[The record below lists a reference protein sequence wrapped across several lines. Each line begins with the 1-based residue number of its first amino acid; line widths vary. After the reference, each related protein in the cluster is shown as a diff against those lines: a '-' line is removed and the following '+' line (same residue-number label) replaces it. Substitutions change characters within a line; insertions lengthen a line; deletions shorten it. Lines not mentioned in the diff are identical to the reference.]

1 MVSIAEARSGD
12 QVAFEALITPL
23 IHPAYRLAFAMRRR
37 REAAEDAV
45 QEAVLKAW
53 RGIARLRPETESL
66 RPWFLT
72 IVANECRSVRRGR
85 WWSVL
90 PIPAS
95 ARTGFNE
102 QRMAERTDLQQTL
115 DRLRHQD
122 RVLLYLFYWLDLPL
136 EEIAQAMNITPQAAK
151 GRLYRAVGR
160 LRQRL
165 MLPEEMDPK

>member
-23 IHPAYRLAFAMRRR
+23 IHPAYRLAYAILRR

-53 RGIARLRPETESL
+53 RGIGRLRPETESL
-66 RPWFLT
+66 RPWFFT

-85 WWSVL
+85 WWSVVPL
-90 PIPAS
+90 FQGPH
-95 ARTGFNE
+95 RVFNE
-102 QRMAERTDLQQTL
+102 QRIAETADLRRSIE
-115 DRLRHQD
+115 RLNHRD
-122 RVLLYLFYWLDLPL
+122 RVLLYLYYWLDLPL
-136 EEIAQAMNITPQAAK
+136 EEVAQALGISPQATK

-160 LRQRL
+160 LRERL
-165 MLPEEMDPK
+165 TLPEEMA

>member
-23 IHPAYRLAFAMRRR
+23 IHPAYRLAFAMLRR

-53 RGIARLRPETESL
+53 RGIRRLHPETESL

-85 WWSVL
+85 WWSML
-90 PIPAS
+90 PIPTG

-102 QRMAERTDLQQTL
+102 QRMAEKTDLRQTL
-115 DRLRHQD
+115 DRLKHQD

-136 EEIAQAMNITPQAAK
+136 EEIAQTMGITPQAAK

-165 MLPEEMDPK
+165 MLPEEMD

>member
-23 IHPAYRLAFAMRRR
+23 IHPAYRLAYAILRR

-53 RGIARLRPETESL
+53 RGIGRLRPETESL
-66 RPWFLT
+66 RPWFFT

-85 WWSVL
+85 WWSVVPL
-90 PIPAS
+90 FQGPH
-95 ARTGFNE
+95 RGFNE
-102 QRMAERTDLQQTL
+102 QRIAETADLRRSIE
-115 DRLRHQD
+115 RLNHGD
-122 RVLLYLFYWLDLPL
+122 RVLLYLYYWLDLPL
-136 EEIAQAMNITPQAAK
+136 EEVALALGISPQATK

-160 LRQRL
+160 LRERL
-165 MLPEEMDPK
+165 TLPEEMA

>member
-23 IHPAYRLAFAMRRR
+23 IHPAYRLAYAILRR

-53 RGIARLRPETESL
+53 RGIGQLRPETESL

-85 WWSVL
+85 WWSVVPL
-90 PIPAS
+90 FQGPHRA
-95 ARTGFNE
+95 FNE
-102 QRMAERTDLQQTL
+102 QRVAETTDL
-115 DRLRHQD
+115 RRSIERMSHAD
-122 RVLLYLFYWLDLPL
+122 RVLLYLYYWLDLPL
-136 EEIAQAMNITPQAAK
+136 DEIARAMGISPQAAK

-160 LRQRL
+160 LRERL
-165 MLPEEMDPK
+165 TLPEEMI

>member
-23 IHPAYRLAFAMRRR
+23 IHPAYRLAYAMLRRR
-37 REAAEDAV
+37 DAAEDAV
-45 QEAVLKAW
+45 QESVLKAW
-53 RGIARLRPETESL
+53 RRIGQIRPETESL

-72 IVANECRSVRRGR
+72 IVANQCRSVRRGR

-90 PIPAS
+90 PLPVS

-102 QRMAERTDLQQTL
+102 QRTAEKTDLRRQL
-115 DRLRHQD
+115 ERLSHDDRL
-122 RVLLYLFYWLDLPL
+122 LLYLFYWLDLPL
-136 EEIAQAMNITPQAAK
+136 DEIAAALGISRQATK

-165 MLPEEMDPK
+165 MLPEEMEIP

>member
-1 MVSIAEARSGD
+1 VMVSIAEARSGD

-23 IHPAYRLAFAMRRR
+23 IHPAYRLAYAILRR

-53 RGIARLRPETESL
+53 RGIGQLRPETESL

-85 WWSVL
+85 WWSVVPL
-90 PIPAS
+90 FQGPHRA
-95 ARTGFNE
+95 FNE
-102 QRMAERTDLQQTL
+102 QRIAETADLRRSIE
-115 DRLRHQD
+115 RLNHRD
-122 RVLLYLFYWLDLPL
+122 RVLLYLYYWLDLPL
-136 EEIAQAMNITPQAAK
+136 EEVAQALGISPQATK

-160 LRQRL
+160 LRERL
-165 MLPEEMDPK
+165 TLPEEMV